1 MFRLALNT
9 LIDISLEKSLWKTKE
24 GNLKNFN
31 GREKR
36 LRKKTLLPLIHK
48 PQRTLKRNCLKSI
61 FNVIPDTIVLPPKHG
76 IMF

>member
-48 PQRTLKRNCLKSI
+48 PQRTLKRNCLK
-61 FNVIPDTIVLPPKHG
+61 FQ
-76 IMF
+76 